1 MSQTGY
7 LVLAIS
13 ILVALLAIFIVSFIL
28 YKRTPVPKGC
38 ENIKISEEN
47 CSSCLQLRHGG
58 PPHPDPD
65 RRRERHGRSRRRQ

>member
-13 ILVALLAIFIVSFIL
+13 ILVALLAIFIVSFIF

-47 CSSCLQLRHGG
+47 CSSCGHTECSRYQGG
-58 PPHPDPD
+58 
-65 RRRERHGRSRRRQ
+65 EE